1 MFTSYS
7 VINKDNSLPSN
18 LCKVQFESLC
28 KLKNENNLVIQ
39 KADKGNT
46 IVILDKDSYL
56 KSVETLLKDSPKSKN
71 IPVAPDKNLNYIINS
86 EKNATDLLKKL
97 KNKNAISE
105 ETYNKLT
112 PVCSKPVTLYGSA
125 KVHTPF
131 INGLPPFRPI
141 LSAIGTPTYKLVKFF
156 LSDIT
161 QNGFTVKGYFT
172 FVYEILTQNSD
183 LYMAIWDVA
192 ALFTNIPLDET
203 IDIWVE
209 KLFKTPNVLVK
220 GIPKNDFHD
229 LPDRDLATKESFF
242 TFSKKFYIQVDGV
255 AMGSPLGPILANI
268 FLLHQEENWLN
279 KCPIKLEPSFY
290 RRYVDDIFALFE
302 SSQSGDS
309 FREYMSSKH
318 QSIKFTVEKENV
330 GLLSFLV
337 LKICRKN
344 GKLVTSVYRKPTFN
358 WVFTK

>member
-56 KSVETLLKDSPKSKN
+56 KSVETLLKDSSKSKN

-203 IDIWVE
+203 IDICGE
-209 KLFKTPNVLVK
+209 KLFKTQILWLKEYLKLIFMIYQIV
-220 GIPKNDFHD
+220 IW
-229 LPDRDLATKESFF
+229 LPR
-242 TFSKKFYIQVDGV
+242 
-255 AMGSPLGPILANI
+255 NH
-268 FLLHQEENWLN
+268 FLLLA
-279 KCPIKLEPSFY
+279 KSF
-290 RRYVDDIFALFE
+290 IF
-302 SSQSGDS
+302 
-309 FREYMSSKH
+309 K
-318 QSIKFTVEKENV
+318 
-330 GLLSFLV
+330 
-337 LKICRKN
+337 
-344 GKLVTSVYRKPTFN
+344 
-358 WVFTK
+358 